1 MSYYLNDF
9 GLLCAL
15 GSGKQAVRQTLCQPA
30 DKGLILSDK
39 FSPGQPRYLGQVQT
53 ALPEIPANLEIYA
66 CRNNQLLMAAA
77 WQIMPTIEAMKSRF
91 GRQRI
96 GMVLGTS
103 TSGIRNTELALAD
116 QAIHQQLSASYHYK
130 QQQLGAGAD
139 FLAAYLEV
147 GGPCYSVS
155 AACASSGKAFASAQR
170 LLDSGICDAVIVG
183 GADSLCALTVN
194 GFASLESLSAGLA
207 QPFGL
212 QRDGINIGEAASL
225 FVLSREPAA
234 LRLGGVGASN
244 DGYHFSAPDPSGK
257 AVISAMQKALS
268 QAGLSST
275 QVNYINLHGTGTLL
289 NDAMESR
296 AVAEVFGLNTP
307 VSSSKTLTGHTL
319 GAAAA
324 LELAL
329 CCLLMTENEQG
340 LLIAHPSNPIDPDL
354 PQLNW
359 VKAGQGLGKPV
370 QVCQSNS
377 FAFGGSNVS
386 IVVTQA

>member
-15 GSGKQAVRQTLCQPA
+15 GSGKQAVRQALWQQVG
-30 DKGLILSDK
+30 KSLIISDS
-39 FSPGQPRYLGQVQT
+39 FSPGQPRYLGQIQT
-53 ALPEIPANLEIYA
+53 VLPELPANLKIYA

-77 WQIMPTIEAMKSRF
+77 LQIMPTIETMKNRF
-91 GRQRI
+91 GSQRI
-96 GMVLGTS
+96 GIVLGTS
-103 TSGIRNTELALAD
+103 TSGIRNTELALAE
-116 QAIHQQLSASYHYK
+116 QAIHQQLTASYHYK

-139 FLAAYLEV
+139 FLAAYLDV
-147 GGPCYSVS
+147 SGPYYSVS

-170 LLDSGICDAVIVG
+170 LLDLGGCDAVIVG

-194 GFASLESLSAGLA
+194 GFASLESLSTGLA
-207 QPFGL
+207 QPFG
-212 QRDGINIGEAASL
+212 QHRDGINIGEAASL

-234 LRLGGVGASN
+234 IRLAGVAATN
-244 DGYHFSAPDPSGK
+244 DGYHFSAPDPTGK

-268 QAGLSST
+268 QASLSSR

-296 AVAEVFGLNTP
+296 AIAEVFGLNTP

-329 CCLLMTENEQG
+329 CCLLMTDNEQG
-340 LLIAHPSNPIDPDL
+340 LLIANQTNLIDPDL
-354 PQLNW
+354 PNLNW
-359 VKAGQGLGKPV
+359 VKTGQSLGKPV

-386 IVVTQA
+386 IVVSQA